1 LICLGVILNIT
12 NRFPVTF
19 AIFAENCTMTK
30 YVLITLSGLFLIS
43 CDQTT
48 RHKPAI
54 DALAAEWTTATQQIA
69 EAATTMENNRNTIDL
84 VRPNIELRSKLLA
97 KKTESEQKYLKE
109 MWLAFDTQLNGLD
122 KLLLQVNEFK
132 TGWATKTER
141 VQKLQQ
147 GLQNKKLDENT
158 ESEIQALNDAIL
170 EVVPLVESWNNKS
183 KGALTTAMTAY
194 QNMYHILYPKK

>member
-1 LICLGVILNIT
+1 
-12 NRFPVTF
+12 
-19 AIFAENCTMTK
+19 MTK
-30 YVLITLSGLFLIS
+30 YLLVLLSCLFLIS
-43 CDQTT
+43 CDQTA

-54 DALAAEWTTATQQIA
+54 DALAAEWTTATQQIS

-84 VRPNIELRSKLLA
+84 VRPNIELKSEVLA

-122 KLLLQVNEFK
+122 KLLIQVNEFK
-132 TGWATKTER
+132 SGWAAKTER

-147 GLQNKKLDENT
+147 GLQNKNLDDNT
-158 ESEIQALNDAIL
+158 EEEIQALNDSVL
-170 EVVPLVESWNNKS
+170 EVLPLVESWNNKS

>member
-1 LICLGVILNIT
+1 MYVYHPSSSLSLI
-12 NRFPVTF
+12 
-19 AIFAENCTMTK
+19 IFTKKLAMTRS
-30 YVLITLSGLFLIS
+30 VLPLLFSLFLIS
-43 CDQTT
+43 CDQTA

-84 VRPNIELRSKLLA
+84 VRPNIMLRNEVLA

-122 KLLLQVNEFK
+122 KLLQEVSEFK
-132 TGWATKTER
+132 AGWAAKTER

-147 GLQNKKLDENT
+147 GLQNKKLDENV
-158 ESEIQALNDAIL
+158 EAEIQALSDAVL
-170 EVVPLVESWNNKS
+170 EAQPVVESWNNKS
-183 KGALTTAMTAY
+183 KGALTTAMAAY
-194 QNMYHILYPKK
+194 QNMYNILYPAK